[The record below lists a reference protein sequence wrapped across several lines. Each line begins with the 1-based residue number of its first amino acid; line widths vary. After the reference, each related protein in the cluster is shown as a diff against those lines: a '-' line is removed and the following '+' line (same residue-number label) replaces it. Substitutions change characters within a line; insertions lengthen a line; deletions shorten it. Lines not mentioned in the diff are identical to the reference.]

1 MAPTAA
7 QAAVNVANYLDAR
20 SLEQD
25 HNQWSIRGDHR
36 FNPKDTIFARYT
48 QTIEDQF
55 RPGAFT
61 SVSTNFLPRG
71 RILALGYTHI
81 FSPTSVNDLSLS
93 ATRLQ
98 VSRVSGNAYGPPL
111 QTEAGIKG
119 FENVDPVVYGIP
131 SQAVAGAG
139 VALAGD
145 IDPQVYRNNYIQAS
159 DHFSRTMGNHTLK
172 LGGHFINMQLNDRT
186 DRFGNGAFSFD
197 GRWTNDVSG
206 RNMTSGD
213 PFADYLLGTLFV
225 SDKTSGNFQVYLR
238 RKAYGVYIQ
247 DDWRLTSNL
256 TVNLGLRYDYGNPW
270 VEKYD
275 RFGGIYAPNFLGL
288 PEPVFIQ
295 AGKDGWPRGIVDP
308 DRNNFAPR
316 LGLAYRPGGS
326 NRTAIRVGYGV
337 FYNKD
342 IGNTIV
348 DFVRN
353 YPFTV
358 RERRI
363 TGSVNVDS
371 PPYTLADPFPSGQPL
386 SQTRGIFGQRTPSTP
401 DATMQNWNLTLQR
414 LFLRDLAVEVA
425 YVGSTGRKLP
435 FGFSKNLAPPGP
447 GDIVL
452 RRPWPNT
459 APFQYAAP
467 FSNSFYHSFQAKVE
481 KRYSGG
487 LTLLSSLT
495 ISKSIDDGH
504 SIRGATASD
513 LKSEY
518 DVVGSNRGRSGFDQ
532 RQRFVTSVLY
542 DLPVG
547 LGQARLNSGF
557 VGKLL
562 EGWQVGGIATLSS
575 GFPFTIRSG
584 YDQANNGFG
593 GLQSPDP
600 VSGVD
605 YQLPASERDP
615 SRWLNISGLQIQRQY
630 TYGALGRNTAQGP
643 GLQVVDLLL
652 SKATVLREGHK
663 LDFRAEFFNLLNHPN
678 FDLPAGTTFSGTSN
692 FGVIQSAG
700 ASRQIQLGLRY
711 EF

>member
-1 MAPTAA
+1 MDAKNFFDRPAPAKISPFKRNQFGATLGGPIIKDRTFFFFSYEGLRIRQAQTSTVTVPNAALRAGDFRGRRPIYDPLTLKVDPSSPTGYIRDLFPNSIIPANRISPQANNLLKYADLPNVAPTSA

-61 SVSTNFLPRG
+61 AVSTNYLPRG

-119 FENVDPVVYGIP
+119 FENVDPVVHGIP

-139 VALAGD
+139 VTLPGD

-238 RKAYGVYIQ
+238 HQATGYIQ

-256 TVNLGLRYDYGNPW
+256 TVNLGLRYDYSNPW
-270 VEKYD
+270 VEKWRPVWRYLCAEF
-275 RFGGIYAPNFLGL
+275 RRSL
-288 PEPVFIQ
+288 EPVFM

-371 PPYTLADPFPSGQPL
+371 PPYTLADPFPSDSAVANPGHL
-386 SQTRGIFGQRTPSTP
+386 RTTHTQHARRHHAELEPYAAAAVP
-401 DATMQNWNLTLQR
+401 E
-414 LFLRDLAVEVA
+414 DLAVEVA

-435 FGFSKNLAPPGP
+435 FGFSKNIAPPGP

-504 SIRGATASD
+504 SIRGATGSD

-518 DVVGSNRGRSGFDQ
+518 DVVGSNRGRSGF
-532 RQRFVTSVLY
+532 
-542 DLPVG
+542 
-547 LGQARLNSGF
+547 
-557 VGKLL
+557 
-562 EGWQVGGIATLSS
+562 
-575 GFPFTIRSG
+575 
-584 YDQANNGFG
+584 
-593 GLQSPDP
+593 
-600 VSGVD
+600 
-605 YQLPASERDP
+605 ASA
-615 SRWLNISGLQIQRQY
+615 S
-630 TYGALGRNTAQGP
+630 AL
-643 GLQVVDLLL
+643 
-652 SKATVLREGHK
+652 
-663 LDFRAEFFNLLNHPN
+663 
-678 FDLPAGTTFSGTSN
+678 
-692 FGVIQSAG
+692 
-700 ASRQIQLGLRY
+700 
-711 EF
+711 